1 MKKTSLCYGVLLLSF
16 AGCRQPEIATPQY
29 RSIVDAVFASGR
41 TEAKNQYRVTAYAEG
56 YLQDSYV
63 SEDDS
68 VRKGQVLFRIAGD
81 VQRTQVQN
89 AATNYNYALRNASD
103 QGPQIQQFL
112 SQITQAQQ
120 KKTTDSLNFL
130 RYQRLLPSHAV
141 AQVDYDNA
149 RLTYQASTSS
159 LTVLEKNLEDLR
171 TNLSL
176 NTENTK
182 AQYRIQQQNNDY
194 YQLQSQAAGRIL
206 NVYKKN
212 GDLVRK
218 GDLVADLG
226 SGLLIAKL
234 FIAEDGIRRVAP
246 GQPGLVSLTAE
257 KGHRRRATV
266 PKISPSFDT
275 NQQAFIA

>member
-141 AQVDYDNA
+141 SQVDYDNA

-159 LTVLEKNLEDLR
+159 LTVLQKNLEDLR
-171 TNLSL
+171 TNLMQT
-176 NTENTK
+176 TENTK
-182 AQYRIQQQNNDY
+182 AQYRIQQQNNDF
-194 YQLQSQAAGRIL
+194 YQLQSETNGRIL
-206 NVYKKN
+206 SVYKKN
-212 GDLVRK
+212 GDLIRK
-218 GDLVADLG
+218 GDIIADLG
-226 SGLLIAKL
+226 AGLLIAKL
-234 FIAEDGIRRVAP
+234 FIAEEDIRRITL
-246 GQPGLVSLTAE
+246 GQQVLVSLNTE
-257 KGHRRRATV
+257 KDHIYRATV
-266 PKISPSFDT
+266 SKIY
-275 NQQAFIA
+275 